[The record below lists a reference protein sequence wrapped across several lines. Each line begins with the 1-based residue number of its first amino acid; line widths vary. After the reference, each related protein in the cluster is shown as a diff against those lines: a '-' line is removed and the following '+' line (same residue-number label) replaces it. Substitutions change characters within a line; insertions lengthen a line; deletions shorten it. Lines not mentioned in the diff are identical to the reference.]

1 MLLTLNFLV
10 QNKVLLYSL
19 NNVAET
25 LNGNLFVAIVETSC
39 FIGTSFNIRAVL
51 SGSPGRNMAETVG
64 STLLF
69 YVLGQIIMIAF
80 TFAFQKFTPYD
91 DQLEA
96 RKGNPAAGIKM
107 GCNIIA
113 LSILTSSPLEK
124 TEELSAFF
132 IYIILSSLFLLAFSM
147 LLDKF
152 ILPGNMNS

>member
-1 MLLTLNFLV
+1 MTPPTTLCKRSWISFSGVSWDCASNTQLSV

-19 NNVAET
+19 NNVVET

-51 SGSPGRNMAETVG
+51 SGSPGRNMVETVG

-96 RKGNPAAGIKM
+96 KEREP
-107 GCNIIA
+107 
-113 LSILTSSPLEK
+113 SSWNQNGLQHCSLEH
-124 TEELSAFF
+124 S
-132 IYIILSSLFLLAFSM
+132 
-147 LLDKF
+147 DK
-152 ILPGNMNS
+152 